1 MNSVAKRVFHPAAA
15 LAGVLLIPLLG
26 PVSIP
31 RPTRPPWCALRP
43 DLNRDPA
50 SRIRLVPGIGP
61 VRARAIVE
69 ERQSRGPYADSSDVA
84 RRVRGIGPALT
95 QRLREFSSSVR

>member
-1 MNSVAKRVFHPAAA
+1 MNSVANRVFRPASA
-15 LAGVLLIPLLG
+15 LAGLLLIPLLG
-26 PVSIP
+26 PVCV
-31 RPTRPPWCALRP
+31 RHPTRPPWRALRP

-69 ERQSRGPYADSSDVA
+69 ERQSRGPYADPSDVA

-95 QRLREFSSSVR
+95 QRLAEFSSSGR